1 MAGSAGVVSS
11 LVKSQITGQ
20 VHACAIHQLC
30 RSEMYIDILL
40 EGHSDTKK
48 NKWKIFNSVS
58 GIGTGFEGCHELA
71 V

>member
-20 VHACAIHQLC
+20 VHACAIRQLC

-48 NKWKIFNSVS
+48 NKWKIFNPV
-58 GIGTGFEGCHELA
+58 I
-71 V
+71 